1 MAVVPTCRSG
11 GGGEPGRR
19 FSRLSR
25 RADASSDRPYAMS
38 LTRVRISMHK
48 NKKEQGEKEAA
59 EKKKGEEDAARDS
72 IVVVIV
78 CRHPRLA
85 AAAAAAAWSPPTTR
99 LRSCDSGKPKKSA
112 NSVAPVQRIAWGRG
126 PPLPR
131 SGPVRFD
138 SSRGVAERSDAAR
151 PRLSGERRP

>member
-1 MAVVPTCRSG
+1 
-11 GGGEPGRR
+11 
-19 FSRLSR
+19 
-25 RADASSDRPYAMS
+25 MS

-85 AAAAAAAWSPPTTR
+85 AAAAAAAAWSPPTTR

-112 NSVAPVQRIAWGRG
+112 NSVAPVQRTAWGRG
-126 PPLPR
+126 PWPGSASVRP
-131 SGPVRFD
+131 GPVRLVERR
-138 SSRGVAERSDAAR
+138 SGAERRGATAT
-151 PRLSGERRP
+151 

>member
-1 MAVVPTCRSG
+1 
-11 GGGEPGRR
+11 
-19 FSRLSR
+19 
-25 RADASSDRPYAMS
+25 MS

-112 NSVAPVQRIAWGRG
+112 NSVAPVQRTAWGRG
-126 PPLPR
+126 PWPGSASVRP
-131 SGPVRFD
+131 GPVRLVERR
-138 SSRGVAERSDAAR
+138 SGAERRGATAT
-151 PRLSGERRP
+151 